1 MDKNLIIYLTL
12 MEKNNDDF
20 KIRGECE
27 KLCRSI
33 NVCKYTNVLDTI
45 NITINFS
52 EYLGCKRRRKNNN
65 VMISTYFRT
74 ANITTYVSMSQYC
87 TLNDWEKKRIILES
101 ILSSLKRIEGKL
113 KDKFNYLEM
122 ETDVLKIWQ

>member
-1 MDKNLIIYLTL
+1 